1 MTHAESGRRP
11 MDYDRAR
18 RLVERTVGIA
28 NFIVGVLLTAGGLAL
43 AIIWRVRFGGFGSLR
58 AFYLYT
64 AWSFGALELLA
75 ATAMFRRWAVRWV
88 VQMLPMIVPI
98 VAYQYFVFHFIFRRG

>member
-1 MTHAESGRRP
+1 

-18 RLVERTVGIA
+18 RLVERAVGITNVVIGA
-28 NFIVGVLLTAGGLAL
+28 FLTLGGLAL
-43 AIIWRVRFGGFGSLR
+43 AINWRLRFGGFGSLR

-64 AWSFGALELLA
+64 AWSFGALELFA
-75 ATAMFRRWAVRWV
+75 ATAMFRRWPVRWV

-98 VAYQYFVFHFIFRRG
+98 VAYQYFVLRFIFRRI